1 MKIDISEL
9 EKVEPV
15 KMSSIAKKKVKV
27 AAFESMSKNI
37 PMSLNLIGMRVEEA
51 LIALKNYI
59 DAALLARYE
68 QVNIIHGFGTG
79 ALRKAVHE
87 FLKSSI
93 DIFSNPLYSLYNF
106 LNSSFPSSMFFLRL
120 DK

>member
-27 AAFESMSKNI
+27 AAIESMSKNI

-59 DAALLARYE
+59 DAALLVRYE

-87 FLKSSI
+87 FLKSSK
-93 DIFSNPLYSLYNF
+93 YVVEY
-106 LNSSFPSSMFFLRL
+106 RL
-120 DK
+120 GGFNEGGAGATIVVLKKK